1 MSLLLWRFQME
12 KTINSASGAKSPEM
26 ADIFCKYGKAY
37 IESHPMPLEHYKIMN
52 AIVVCRTAALGGHVE
67 VCDSCGKE
75 QNSYNSCRNRHCP
88 KCQTLTKA
96 KWIEARQAELLPVP
110 YFHNVFTLPHEL
122 NLIIL
127 CNKRIMLDIL
137 FKAVS
142 ETLKEFAQNSTRYK
156 EGGKIGFTAIL
167 HTWDQKLRDHFHLHC
182 VIPAGYLSNDGD
194 RWIHSKKKFLFPV
207 KALSRVFRG
216 KFMELM
222 EEAFQHN
229 DFIFPGKISDI
240 GTNAGFKKLKNQLF
254 SKEWVVYS
262 KQPFGG
268 PKQVLEYLG
277 RYTHRV
283 AISNNRILGIENDTI
298 TFSYRDRKNDNEKKS
313 IPLNANE
320 FIRRFLLHALPKRLM
335 RIRHCGFLANR
346 CKKNDLLKCRKILG
360 QNNIPEKQSNK
371 SVKELMLELTGQDI
385 STCPFCKKG
394 KLQKMH
400 KIPEQTGPGFFE
412 RLNLTT
418 IKDIL

>member
-1 MSLLLWRFQME
+1 MRKIANSIIDK
-12 KTINSASGAKSPEM
+12 KTPEM

-52 AIVVCRTAALGGHVE
+52 AIVICRTAALGGHIE
-67 VCDSCGKE
+67 ICDSCGKE

-88 KCQTLTKA
+88 KCQALTKTR
-96 KWIEARQAELLPVP
+96 WLEARQAELLPIP

-122 NLIIL
+122 NLVIL
-127 CNKRIMLDIL
+127 YNKKIMLDIL
-137 FKAVS
+137 FRAVS
-142 ETLKEFAQNSTRYK
+142 ATLNEFAENPKSRYK
-156 EGGKIGFTAIL
+156 EGGKIGFTSIL

-182 VIPAGYLSNDGD
+182 VIPAGYLSHDGK
-194 RWIHSKKKFLFPV
+194 RWVHSKKNFLFSV
-207 KALSRVFRG
+207 KALSKVFRG
-216 KFMELM
+216 KFIEQMKK
-222 EEAFQHN
+222 AFQQN
-229 DFIFPGKISDI
+229 DLIFPGKIADI
-240 GTNAGFKKLKNQLF
+240 GTDAGFRKLKKQLF

-283 AISNNRILGIENDTI
+283 AISNNRILDMGNDTV
-298 TFSYRDRKNDNEKKS
+298 TFFYKDRKNDNAK
-313 IPLNANE
+313 ITMPLNANE
-320 FIRRFLLHALPKRLM
+320 FIRRFLLHTLPKKFM

-346 CKKNDLLKCRKILG
+346 CKKGDLLKCRKILG
-360 QNNIPEKQSNK
+360 QNNIPDNLSNK
-371 SVKELMLELTGQDI
+371 SAKELMLELTGLDI

-394 KLQKMH
+394 KLNKML

-418 IKDIL
+418 LKDTS